1 MNETLIDDQMELI
14 KILQEGGMLSEPT
27 LRFHVDRALHT
38 GDFDDLFRYLEAFP
52 MIIANAK
59 RNINMSR
66 YQKLENPFPYPPRDD
81 VKEFLSGPFNL
92 GYVNQF
98 NDMFAINPD
107 IFSMPTII
115 PGRPGSG
122 KSQFLKYLLIQIL
135 RKKRDFNVLIPD
147 LKGNE
152 YRDLTLF
159 SKHLDVITEKHMAL
173 NPLQVPEDMTPRDF
187 LHLFAQVFVA
197 ENWLGATSLSIIIRT
212 VEQIYRD
219 RGIFDGSSNFPS
231 MLDLYNT
238 ISKALQGK
246 SSFKYRDILLLVQN
260 RLIPFVT
267 DPTFNCQR
275 GIPYEFWRTKNLV
288 LEVANFSDNVY
299 SFVVS
304 LIGGYLYEYYRK
316 CGLKSSKLQTLS
328 IVDEARVLFKV
339 RDVMTFGEG
348 FSTRLVTR
356 CRDIGIGFILSSQ
369 EFNSF
374 NDTVKSVSFTKI
386 CFPLTSGQDLEFVQ
400 ESFGLNENQAK
411 HVFKLPKHGIAIV
424 RYGGYPEP
432 FLLGVPYFTIKKE
445 LSTEEVEQ
453 RMADF
458 YAELDIQI
466 KRPDPPAIL
475 KTTETV
481 PPAATALLFFLG
493 KMPFTKKSDMTNA
506 AGFNS
511 AREVNKALD
520 WLNKN
525 SFIAIK
531 KYRTSR
537 TKKSSYAVLTDK
549 AYKYLGIK
557 GAPGKGSFEHS
568 LYQSLIEHKLISQVM
583 TVRIEGQMK
592 ESNKAIDVLAFS
604 KDTGPVAYEVTL
616 NFHNLLT
623 NIHQDLNAGAKK
635 VVIVTRDKKDLEKA
649 INAVA
654 ADVALNKDLEK
665 IDFSI
670 IDDFFE

>member
-14 KILQEGGMLSEPT
+14 EILQEGGMLSDPT
-27 LRFHVDRALHT
+27 LRFHVDRALHI

-98 NDMFAINPD
+98 NDMFGIDPD
-107 IFSMPTII
+107 LFCMLSMI

-122 KSQFLKYLLIQIL
+122 KSQFLMYLLVQIL
-135 RKKRDFNVLIPD
+135 RKKRYFNVLIPD

-152 YRDLTLF
+152 YRDLIFF
-159 SKHLDVITEKHMAL
+159 SKHISVITEKHMAL
-173 NPLQVPEDMTPRDF
+173 NPLQVPSDMDPRDF

-197 ENWLGATSLSIIIRT
+197 ENWLAATSLSITIHTI
-212 VEQIYRD
+212 EQMYRD
-219 RGIFDGSSNFPS
+219 RGIFDGSRNYPTMRDF
-231 MLDLYNT
+231 YNVMA
-238 ISKALQGK
+238 KGLQGNT
-246 SSFKYRDILLLVQN
+246 SFKYRDILLLVQN
-260 RLIPFVT
+260 RLIPYVT
-267 DPTFNCQR
+267 EPTFNCQQ
-275 GIPYEFWRTKNLV
+275 GIPYELWREKNLV
-288 LEVANFSDNVY
+288 LEVAHFSDNVY

-304 LIGGYLYEYYRK
+304 LINGYLYENYRK
-316 CGLKSSKLQTLS
+316 GGSTGSTLQTLS
-328 IVDEARVLFKV
+328 IIDEARVLFKA
-339 RDVMTFGEG
+339 RDTMTFGE
-348 FSTRLVTR
+348 SHITQLVTR
-356 CRDIGIGFILSSQ
+356 CRDIGLGFIVSSQ
-369 EFNSF
+369 ETDSF
-374 NDTVKSVSFTKI
+374 NQTVKSDSFTKI
-386 CFPLTSGQDLEFVQ
+386 CFPLTDGTDRDFVA
-400 ESFGLNENQAK
+400 ESFGLNAEQKA
-411 HVFKLPKHGIAIV
+411 HIFKLPKHGMAIT
-424 RYGGYPEP
+424 RFGGYSEP
-432 FLLGVPYFTIKKE
+432 FLLAVPHFKSKRKP
-445 LSTEEVEQ
+445 SNEEVEQ

-458 YAELDIQI
+458 YAELDAQIQ
-466 KRPDPPAIL
+466 RADPPAIL

-520 WLNKN
+520 WLTKN

-568 LYQSLIEHKLISQVM
+568 LYQSLIEHKLISQGM

-635 VVIVTRDKKDLEKA
+635 VVIVTRDKNDLEKA